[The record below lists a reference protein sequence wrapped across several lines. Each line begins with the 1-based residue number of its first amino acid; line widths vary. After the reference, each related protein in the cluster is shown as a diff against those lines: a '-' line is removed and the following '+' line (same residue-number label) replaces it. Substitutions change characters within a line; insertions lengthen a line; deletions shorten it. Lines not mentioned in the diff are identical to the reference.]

1 MPNKMK
7 RDKHGKSRMRRRE
20 RSGDSV
26 KDLLARSNPA
36 LQRLSEQ
43 RARQALWHAWL
54 EVHLPAEARAH
65 LCGIV
70 ERHDTLV
77 LFTASAA
84 WSARVRFALAEIEA
98 ALKSAHPQIARVEV
112 RVLPG

>member
-1 MPNKMK
+1 
-7 RDKHGKSRMRRRE
+7 MRRRE

-26 KDLLARSNPA
+26 KDLLRRNNPA
-36 LQRLSEQ
+36 LQRLAEQ
-43 RARQALWHAWL
+43 SARQKSWDAWL
-54 EVHLPAEARAH
+54 KAHLPAQASAQ

-70 ERHDTLV
+70 ERADTLV

-98 ALKSAHPQIARVEV
+98 ALKRAHPQITRVEV